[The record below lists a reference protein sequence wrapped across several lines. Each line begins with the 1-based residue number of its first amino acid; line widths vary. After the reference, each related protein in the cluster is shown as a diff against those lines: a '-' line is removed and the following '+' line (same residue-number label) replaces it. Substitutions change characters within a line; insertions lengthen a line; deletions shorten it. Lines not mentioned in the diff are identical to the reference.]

1 MSLQSVFGF
10 EVGELIRE
18 KKTGRRAII
27 RSFNETKRWAT
38 SPQGHRVRVPSGEYE
53 VVYQWAEPVE
63 GRKRF
68 SRDNWVL
75 TGRSSSLG
83 FRKQRLSTRL

>member
-75 TGRSSSLG
+75 DGKKFLARFQKASSLD
-83 FRKQRLSTRL
+83 

>member
-38 SPQGHRVRVPSGEYE
+38 SPQGQRVRVPSGEYE
-53 VVYQWAEPVE
+53 VVYQWVEPVE

-75 TGRSSSLG
+75 DGKKFLARFQKAASLD
-83 FRKQRLSTRL
+83 